1 MENSPILEVR
11 NLHAGYGDLE
21 VVRGIDLALS
31 DQEILAMVGP
41 NGSGKSTAL
50 RAIVGAIGAYGGSV
64 FSGEVEFWERDIR
77 GEHPHQLLQ
86 DGLAFV
92 PDGGRVFPSLSTR
105 ENLLLSCQALN
116 QEVGKDR
123 IGHILDAF
131 PILEPLLDRQ
141 AGALSIGE
149 SQILALARTLLVDPD
164 VMLLDEPTAG
174 LSHNYAQEIFTM
186 LDEISESRGILVVE
200 QNARQAIAHADR
212 VVILQRGEKK
222 YHGPAEDFEYD
233 QVTHLL

>member
-1 MENSPILEVR
+1 MATSPILEIR
-11 NLHAGYGDLE
+11 NLHAGYEDLE

-50 RAIVGAIGAYGGSV
+50 RAIVGAIDAYGGSV
-64 FSGEVEFWERDIR
+64 FSGDVEFRGKDIR
-77 GEHPHQLLQ
+77 GKRPHDLLRN
-86 DGLAFV
+86 GLAFV

-105 ENLLLSCQALN
+105 ENLLLSCQAIN
-116 QEVGKDR
+116 REVGKDR
-123 IGHILDAF
+123 IGHVLDAF
-131 PILEPLLDRQ
+131 PVLEPLLDRQ

-174 LSHNYAQEIFTM
+174 LSHNYAQQIFDT
-186 LDEISESRGILVVE
+186 LDEIAESRSILVLE

-212 VVILQRGEKK
+212 AIVLQNGETT
-222 YHGPAEDFEYD
+222 YSGPAEGIEYD
-233 QVTHLL
+233 QLVRLL